1 MTFSVQ
7 PIVSPTDIAN
17 SIGSVVAVGTIR
29 ADEGVNMSVS
39 TPAGVERLPLT
50 DGDSQVSLD
59 VSLLHHATT
68 SNPMTWSDRGLHR
81 SDQRGLCAPP

>member
-1 MTFSVQ
+1 MRPSRDPPTHL
-7 PIVSPTDIAN
+7 SPLPTWPAI

-59 VSLLHHATT
+59 VSM
-68 SNPMTWSDRGLHR
+68 S
-81 SDQRGLCAPP
+81 APRDHEQPHDLE

>member
-29 ADEGVNMSVS
+29 ANEGVNMSVS

-50 DGDSQVSLD
+50 DGGSQVLFDNLSAGL
-59 VSLLHHATT
+59 STRPRATPVT
-68 SNPMTWSDRGLHR
+68 
-81 SDQRGLCAPP
+81 